1 MYLKGEMLFM
11 NKKLQL
17 DSVRV
22 KKVQFGAETTLTDGI
37 LTLNKEE
44 LLDLIR
50 SDLFETVDVKL
61 AVPGESCRILGVHD
75 I

>member
-1 MYLKGEMLFM
+1 M

-44 LLDLIR
+44 
-50 SDLFETVDVKL
+50 
-61 AVPGESCRILGVHD
+61 PESVNLT
-75 I
+75 